1 MKWVGYICMV
11 VTLQIVVA
19 IGWLYFSGRFPFE
32 GLELALREIRA
43 GSAEIAASETEVP
56 SPPEIPSYEDLLQ
69 ERLLKSPEISR
80 RIEELEAVRR
90 AMEQERIQLDSAR
103 KDLVQIKKK
112 LEGEGGTALDKA
124 IQDGENKLLE
134 LVSVMKPKQ
143 AKEVLLA
150 DPDPDRVLR
159 LLRNMEPVPAE
170 KIFRE
175 FKQPEDQRI
184 LNGWLDRL
192 GQGDPEADRLRLLME
207 QAKSGVGS

>member
-1 MKWVGYICMV
+1 MKWIGYICTV
-11 VTLQIVVA
+11 VMLQIVFA
-19 IGWLYFSGRFPFE
+19 MAWLYFADRFPFD
-32 GLELALREIRA
+32 GLRLAWQQITTGNAEVAAPEIE
-43 GSAEIAASETEVP
+43 SPV
-56 SPPEIPSYEDLLQ
+56 PPETPSYEDLLR

-80 RIEELEAVRR
+80 RIEELESVRR

-112 LEGEGGTALDKA
+112 LEGEGQTALDKA

-143 AKEVLLA
+143 AKEVLIA

-159 LLRNMEPVPAE
+159 LLRNMDPVPAE

-175 FKQPEDQRI
+175 FKQPDHQRI

-207 QAKSGVGS
+207 QAKSGVSG

>member
-1 MKWVGYICMV
+1 MKWIGYISTILV
-11 VTLQIVVA
+11 LQIAFTMV
-19 IGWLYFSGRFPFE
+19 WLYFVGRFPLE
-32 GLELALREIRA
+32 GLRVAWQEIRTGKA
-43 GSAEIAASETEVP
+43 YEEPPAEPEPV
-56 SPPEIPSYEDLLQ
+56 PPEVPSYEDLLR

-90 AMEQERIQLDSAR
+90 AMEQERRQLDTAR
-103 KDLVQIKKK
+103 GELAQIKKK
-112 LEGEGGTALDKA
+112 LEGQAQTELDKVIA
-124 IQDGENKLLE
+124 EGEAKLLE

-143 AKEVLLA
+143 AKGVLLA

-159 LLRNMEPVPAE
+159 LLRNLDPVTAE

-192 GQGDPEADRLRLLME
+192 GQGDPEADRLRKLME
-207 QAKSGVGS
+207 QAK